1 MVSVQSGLFWWLRI
15 FQHTSV
21 ETTQSLQMKWC
32 LEGCVYS
39 LLLKKYDGAVLLL
52 NQALFI

>member
-1 MVSVQSGLFWWLRI
+1 MVSVQSGLFWWLHI

-21 ETTQSLQMKWC
+21 ETTQSLQMQWC

-39 LLLKKYDGAVLLL
+39 LWLKKYVGAVLD
-52 NQALFI
+52 QPLFI